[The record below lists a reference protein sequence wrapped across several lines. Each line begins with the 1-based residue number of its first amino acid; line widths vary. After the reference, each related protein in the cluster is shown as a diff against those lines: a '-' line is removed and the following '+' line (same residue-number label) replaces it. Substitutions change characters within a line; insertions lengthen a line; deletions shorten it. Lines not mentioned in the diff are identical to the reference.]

1 MSWVIKRKNIIKY
14 MIRSRGCSSWQL
26 LYNYECLMR
35 VLYMWESVPSS
46 LLRGLTTLWMAQ
58 DSSRHLLDV

>member
-1 MSWVIKRKNIIKY
+1 

-58 DSSRHLLDV
+58 DWSRHLLDV